1 MLDEQELQA
10 GMQDFMELFQMQN
23 LDIQKIFKE
32 MDTDGNGTI
41 EHEEFMNAAMDRTM
55 FLNELNLKKAF
66 ESLDKDGNGEMNLV
80 AVW

>member
-1 MLDEQELQA
+1 
-10 GMQDFMELFQMQN
+10 
-23 LDIQKIFKE
+23 

-66 ESLDKDGNGEMNLV
+66 ESLDKDGNGEISKDELIDGLGT
-80 AVW
+80 